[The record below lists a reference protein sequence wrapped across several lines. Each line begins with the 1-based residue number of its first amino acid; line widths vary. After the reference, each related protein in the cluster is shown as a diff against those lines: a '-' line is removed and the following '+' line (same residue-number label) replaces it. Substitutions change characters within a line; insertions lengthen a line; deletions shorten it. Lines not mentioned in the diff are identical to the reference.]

1 MFDHFP
7 FALQKTRK
15 VTTKN
20 ANTQVNEHFYEKL
33 IDIKSIYTNTLGAF
47 LKYKKSGKVSYYAS
61 FSTMHTKIVY
71 VYQALIDRRGVLKI
85 HSIDL

>member
-33 IDIKSIYTNTLGAF
+33 IDSNLFIRIRL
-47 LKYKKSGKVSYYAS
+47 
-61 FSTMHTKIVY
+61 
-71 VYQALIDRRGVLKI
+71 VLF
-85 HSIDL
+85 